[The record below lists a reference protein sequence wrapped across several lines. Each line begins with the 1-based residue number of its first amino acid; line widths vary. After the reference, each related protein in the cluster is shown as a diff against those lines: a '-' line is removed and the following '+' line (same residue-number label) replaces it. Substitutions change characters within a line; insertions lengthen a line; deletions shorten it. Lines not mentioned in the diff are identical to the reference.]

1 MPLVWQ
7 GQGQRGPSPQA
18 AAAAWARGG
27 AMDGRLFRYGA
38 GAAQRVA
45 FASPPS
51 PLAGPPLAARA
62 GGPGRAAGG
71 ASFEI
76 SGDISGGDGDGEDA
90 RIAVVAIGG
99 LTDGLMPAPWGE

>member
-1 MPLVWQ
+1 
-7 GQGQRGPSPQA
+7 
-18 AAAAWARGG
+18 
-27 AMDGRLFRYGA
+27 MDGRLFRYGA

-51 PLAGPPLAARA
+51 PPAGPPLAARA

-71 ASFEI
+71 ASFDI
-76 SGDISGGDGDGEDA
+76 SGDISGGDGGGEDA
-90 RIAVVAIGG
+90 RIAVVTIGG